1 MRERMREGKNPA
13 PIVGGSSLLVIF
25 AVLCLTVFAML
36 SLTQAQ
42 ADRRLAQNSWSAVTG
57 YYQADCQAQEIL
69 SQLRA
74 GERPDGVT
82 AEGEGVFSYACPISD
97 AQTLEVRV
105 RLTGESHRDPRL
117 AGCFHGGLAGG
128 RGPGPL
134 GREHMTL
141 FLTRRRSPWRS

>member
-1 MRERMREGKNPA
+1 MRERMREGKNPV
-13 PIVGGSSLLVIF
+13 PVVGGSSLLVIF

-42 ADRRLAQNSWSAVTG
+42 ADRRLARNSWSAVTG
-57 YYQADCQAQEIL
+57 YYRADCQAQEIL

-105 RLTGESHRDPRL
+105 RLAGESYEIL
-117 AGCFHGGLAGG
+117 A
-128 RGPGPL
+128 
-134 GREHMTL
+134 
-141 FLTRRRSPWRS
+141 

>member
-1 MRERMREGKNPA
+1 MREYMRERKSPA

-42 ADRRLAQNSWSAVTG
+42 ADRRLAQNSWSAVTD

-69 SQLRA
+69 SRLRA

-82 AEGEGVFSYACPISD
+82 EEGENIFSYACPISD
-97 AQTLEVRV
+97 TQTLEVRV
-105 RLTGESHRDPRL
+105 SLVGEDYEIL
-117 AGCFHGGLAGG
+117 AWQAVFAADWQADEDLELWDGS
-128 RGPGPL
+128 
-134 GREHMTL
+134 T
-141 FLTRRRSPWRS
+141 

>member
-13 PIVGGSSLLVIF
+13 PMVGGSSLLVIF

-57 YYQADCQAQEIL
+57 YYRADCQAQEIL
-69 SQLRA
+69 AQLRA

-82 AEGEGVFSYACPISD
+82 AEGEGGGQGGQAAAHQI
-97 AQTLEVRV
+97 
-105 RLTGESHRDPRL
+105 
-117 AGCFHGGLAGG
+117 GGLLVHPLRLFGAGERLVISAG
-128 RGPGPL
+128 IIHGNDL
-134 GREHMTL
+134 L
-141 FLTRRRSPWRS
+141 

>member
-1 MRERMREGKNPA
+1 
-13 PIVGGSSLLVIF
+13 
-25 AVLCLTVFAML
+25 ML

-42 ADRRLAQNSWSAVTG
+42 ADRRLARNSWSAVTG

-74 GERPDGVT
+74 GSADGVT

-105 RLTGESHRDPRL
+105 RLTGESHEIL
-117 AGCFHGGLAGG
+117 AWQAVFTADWQADEDLDLWDGS
-128 RGPGPL
+128 
-134 GREHMTL
+134 T
-141 FLTRRRSPWRS
+141 

>member
-1 MRERMREGKNPA
+1 MRERKNPA

-69 SQLRA
+69 SRLRA

-105 RLTGESHRDPRL
+105 RLTGESYEVLSWQARFTGDWQADEDL
-117 AGCFHGGLAGG
+117 DLWDGS
-128 RGPGPL
+128 
-134 GREHMTL
+134 T
-141 FLTRRRSPWRS
+141 

>member
-1 MRERMREGKNPA
+1 MSVRTREGRNPA

-57 YYQADCQAQEIL
+57 YYRADCQAQEIL
-69 SQLRA
+69 SRLRA
-74 GERPDGVT
+74 GERPEGVT
-82 AEGEGVFSYACPISD
+82 EEGENVFSYACPISD

-105 RLTGESHRDPRL
+105 RLTGENYEILSWQAVFTADWQADEDL
-117 AGCFHGGLAGG
+117 DLWDGS
-128 RGPGPL
+128 
-134 GREHMTL
+134 T
-141 FLTRRRSPWRS
+141 

>member
-13 PIVGGSSLLVIF
+13 PMVGGSSLLVIF

-42 ADRRLAQNSWSAVTG
+42 ADRRLARNSWSAVTG

-82 AEGEGVFSYACPISD
+82 AEGVFSYACPISD

-105 RLTGESHRDPRL
+105 RLAGESYEIL
-117 AGCFHGGLAGG
+117 A
-128 RGPGPL
+128 
-134 GREHMTL
+134 
-141 FLTRRRSPWRS
+141 WRAVFTADWQADEDLDLWDGST

>member
-1 MRERMREGKNPA
+1 MSVRTREGRNPA

-82 AEGEGVFSYACPISD
+82 EEGENVFSYACPISD

-105 RLTGESHRDPRL
+105 RLTGENYEIL
-117 AGCFHGGLAGG
+117 AWQAVFTADWQADEDLDLWDGS
-128 RGPGPL
+128 
-134 GREHMTL
+134 T
-141 FLTRRRSPWRS
+141 

>member
-13 PIVGGSSLLVIF
+13 PMVGGSSLLVIF

-42 ADRRLAQNSWSAVTG
+42 ADRRL
-57 YYQADCQAQEIL
+57 AQEIL

-105 RLTGESHRDPRL
+105 RLTGESHEIL
-117 AGCFHGGLAGG
+117 AWQAVFTADWQADEDLDLWDGS
-128 RGPGPL
+128 
-134 GREHMTL
+134 T
-141 FLTRRRSPWRS
+141 

>member
-13 PIVGGSSLLVIF
+13 PMVGGSSLLVIF

-42 ADRRLAQNSWSAVTG
+42 
-57 YYQADCQAQEIL
+57 EIL
-69 SQLRA
+69 AQLRA

-105 RLTGESHRDPRL
+105 RLAGESHEIL
-117 AGCFHGGLAGG
+117 A
-128 RGPGPL
+128 
-134 GREHMTL
+134 
-141 FLTRRRSPWRS
+141 WRAVFTADWRADEDLDLWDGST

>member
-1 MRERMREGKNPA
+1 MREGKNPA
-13 PIVGGSSLLVIF
+13 PMVGGSSLLVIF

-57 YYQADCQAQEIL
+57 YYRADCQAQEIL

-74 GERPDGVT
+74 GERPQGVT
-82 AEGEGVFSYACPISD
+82 EEGENVFSYACPISD

-105 RLTGESHRDPRL
+105 RLTGENYEIL
-117 AGCFHGGLAGG
+117 AWQAVFTADWQADEDLDLWDGS
-128 RGPGPL
+128 
-134 GREHMTL
+134 T
-141 FLTRRRSPWRS
+141 